1 MMNLVGP
8 SVHPASLDTN
18 EMADVLFFCALLIAR
33 SSPPQNTATWGTSCP
48 RAAWK
53 TSSRRVRCARRNV
66 RWRSGYRAR
75 ACPSVSFARVACI
88 HENGRVSRR
97 EETPPSKTPSRKTSA
112 PSSKDSWRRKSSRCK
127 SRSSVKDQRTT
138 SCRGQSER
146 SGVIQAGIMTLYV
159 SVQDSPSAADGTGV
173 CKNL

>member
-1 MMNLVGP
+1 
-8 SVHPASLDTN
+8 
-18 EMADVLFFCALLIAR
+18 MADVLFFCVLLIVR
-33 SSPPQNTATWGTSCP
+33 SSPPQNTATWGISCP

-66 RWRSGYRAR
+66 RWRSGYRAH

-88 HENGRVSRR
+88 RENGRVSRQ
-97 EETPPSKTPSRKTSA
+97 EQTPPSKTPSRKTSA
-112 PSSKDSWRRKSSRCK
+112 PSLKDSWRRKSSRCK

-146 SGVIQAGIMTLYV
+146 SGVIQARDYNPLRVCPGLAI
-159 SVQDSPSAADGTGV
+159 SCRRNWGVQEPVTSERNGRRPHYT
-173 CKNL
+173 K